1 MVYGEPLI
9 RAVAGVGG
17 SGAAVALRVIAAV
30 DDGELGMLV
39 GERCAG
45 LAAGSRLPGWVGD
58 IGQAEIVAAA
68 VMREEI
74 FEDGFTVF
82 LEARHPEGDRGDIIG
97 PGPDGVRVTAPYSFA
112 KDFEKLTRDAT
123 LVGANVRFDERFL
136 NDYLRKHHRVP
147 SWFFRLCD
155 VEALAQ
161 GYCGLVLP
169 TGLAK
174 CANIMEIPNEYVAHE
189 ALSDAL
195 LARDVYDAV
204 VNDRF
209 GRRKS

>member
-1 MVYGEPLI
+1 MEDVPTM
-9 RAVAGVGG
+9 
-17 SGAAVALRVIAAV
+17 S
-30 DDGELGMLV
+30 
-39 GERCAG
+39 
-45 LAAGSRLPGWVGD
+45 GSRLVFVDIETTSLDPVTGEVWEVGAIARDLTAEGPNTYIETEYHAFLRVDHLETADLVALD
-58 IGQAEIVAAA
+58 IGGYHE
-68 VMREEI
+68 
-74 FEDGFTVF
+74 
-82 LEARHPEGDRGDIIG
+82 RHPEGDRGDIIG

-174 CANIMEIPNEYVAHE
+174 CANILEIPNEYVAHE